1 MAALGWWVN
10 LHPLLPWMAVPLLLL
25 RVHSYGSSIHESTRL
40 LPYITQLVG
49 EQRVEQFFGVCRSLI
64 WQQIN

>member
-1 MAALGWWVN
+1 MVGASAHGASLD
-10 LHPLLPWMAVPLLLL
+10 AVLLLLL
-25 RVHSYGSSIHESTRL
+25 RVPSHGSSIHESTQL

-49 EQRVEQFFGVCRSLI
+49 GQRVEQFFGVCGSLI